1 MMKKA
6 LSFIGWCLWYYPLRE
21 TLPRSSGQPEY
32 EKMSDDHPTNLPS
45 HQDIEKDIS
54 DYLSKKYGD
63 RVKIIGFQAQPE
75 LEVDN
80 SFKAD
85 QSGEKKNLYIDF
97 DIKPEE
103 LCAYLDEY
111 VVRQDEAKAILS
123 TKICTHFNRI
133 RTSIENPLQAKRT
146 VGQIKNNVLLIG
158 PTGVGK
164 TFLIKLIA
172 KRLGV
177 PFVKGDAT
185 KFSET
190 GYVGGDVEDLVRDL
204 VREAGDDTES
214 AQYGI
219 IYIDEIDKIAS
230 AHNIIG
236 ADVSRSGVQRALLK
250 PMEETEVDLKV
261 PHDPISQI
269 EAIEHYRATGKR
281 ERKMVNTK
289 DILFIMSGAFTEL
302 DDIIKR
308 RVQKQ
313 AIGFE
318 GEIVSKKESGRY
330 LKHVKA
336 EDLINYGFE
345 SEFIGRLPV
354 VACLDELTVR
364 DLYDILLNPNS
375 SVVVGKKLDFLAYG
389 IKIQFSDEALMAI
402 AQKAVQEQTG
412 ARGLVSIME
421 KILLPFEK
429 KLPSTDIRFL
439 CITPEL
445 VSNPQQELKRML
457 SDKKHLAGLEDHY
470 HRLHQE
476 EHDRIMEMLRQKRGG
491 FLEKHG
497 VMVTSDRL
505 NIMAR
510 QCQDEIL
517 DIRDVCEIFIE
528 YVRQIKECEKN
539 LSAKC
544 GIHVTFSEEAVD
556 RILARQPLNSEAI
569 KSLCESLGTT
579 FEYGLGLLE
588 KKKGIDHVVIPGAG
602 IDSPEQYIS
611 DLVRDFFRT

>member
-1 MMKKA
+1 MN
-6 LSFIGWCLWYYPLRE
+6 
-21 TLPRSSGQPEY
+21 
-32 EKMSDDHPTNLPS
+32 DDYPTNLPS

-63 RVKIIGFQAQPE
+63 RVKIVGIHAQPE
-75 LEVDN
+75 LEIDSTVTTDRPG
-80 SFKAD
+80 D
-85 QSGEKKNLYIDF
+85 KKSSYLDF
-97 DIKPEE
+97 TIKPEE
-103 LCAYLDEY
+103 LCVYLDDY
-111 VVRQDEAKAILS
+111 VVRQDEAKAVLS

-133 RTSIENPLQAKRT
+133 RNAIENPLQAKRT

-164 TFLIKLIA
+164 TFLIRLIA
-172 KRLGV
+172 KKLGV
-177 PFVKGDAT
+177 PFIKGDAT

-190 GYVGGDVEDLVRDL
+190 GYVGGDVDDLVRDL
-204 VREAGDDTES
+204 VREAGDDIER

-230 AHNIIG
+230 AHNLIG

-281 ERKMVNTK
+281 QRKMINTK
-289 DILFIMSGAFTEL
+289 DILFIMSGAFTDLE
-302 DDIIKR
+302 DIIKK

-313 AIGFE
+313 SIGFE
-318 GEIVSKKESGRY
+318 GDIVSKKESGRY

-336 EDLINYGFE
+336 EDLISYGFE

-354 VACLDELTVR
+354 ITCLEELTVK
-364 DLYDILLNPNS
+364 DLYEILLNPNS
-375 SVVVGKKLDFLAYG
+375 SVVVGKKLDFAAYG
-389 IKIQFSDEALMAI
+389 IKIQFSDEALMEI
-402 AQKAVQEQTG
+402 ARKASHEQTG

-439 CITPEL
+439 SVTREL
-445 VSNPQQELKRML
+445 VRDPCNELERLL
-457 SDKKHLAGLEDHY
+457 SDMDYLVRHEDQY

-476 EHDRIMEMLRQKRGG
+476 EHDRIMEMLQQKRGD
-491 FLEKHG
+491 FLEKQG
-497 VMVTSDRL
+497 VTPTPERL
-505 NIMAR
+505 SIMAK
-510 QCQDEIL
+510 QCQDDIL
-517 DIRDVCEIFIE
+517 DIRDVCETFMD
-528 YVRQIKECEKN
+528 YVKQIKECEKK
-539 LSAKC
+539 LSEKC
-544 GIHVTFSEEAVD
+544 GIHVTFSDEATD
-556 RILARQPLNSEAI
+556 RILAKQPLNQESI
-569 KSLCESLGTT
+569 KSLCENLGTT

-602 IDSPEQYIS
+602 IDDPEQYIS

>member
-1 MMKKA
+1 
-6 LSFIGWCLWYYPLRE
+6 
-21 TLPRSSGQPEY
+21 
-32 EKMSDDHPTNLPS
+32 MSDDNTKNLPS

-54 DYLSKKYGD
+54 EYLAKKYGD
-63 RVKIIGFQAQPE
+63 RVKIIGFHAQPD
-75 LEVDN
+75 LEID
-80 SFKAD
+80 STITPD
-85 QSGEKKNLYIDF
+85 QPGEKKITYLDF
-97 DIKPEE
+97 NIKPEE

-111 VVRQDEAKAILS
+111 VVRQDSAKAILS

-133 RTSIENPLQAKRT
+133 RNGMGNPLQAKRT

-177 PFVKGDAT
+177 PFIKGDAT

-204 VREAGDDTES
+204 VREAGDDIES
-214 AQYGI
+214 AHYGI

-230 AHNIIG
+230 ARNLIG

-281 ERKMVNTK
+281 QRRIINTK
-289 DILFIMSGAFTEL
+289 DILFIMSGAFNEL
-302 DDIIKR
+302 DEIIKK

-318 GEIVSKKESGRY
+318 SEITSKKEAGRY

-336 EDLINYGFE
+336 EDLIAYGFE

-354 VACLDELTVR
+354 IACLDELTVN
-364 DLYDILLNPNS
+364 DLYEILLNPNS
-375 SVVVGKKLDFLAYG
+375 SVVVGKKLDFLAYS
-389 IKIQFSDEALMAI
+389 IRIQFSDEALMAI
-402 AQKAVQEQTG
+402 AEKAVQEQTG

-429 KLPSTDIRFL
+429 KLPSTDIKFL
-439 CITPEL
+439 AVTPEL
-445 VSNPQQELKRML
+445 VKNPQQELENML
-457 SDKKHLAGLEDHY
+457 SDKDHLSLHEDQY
-470 HRLHQE
+470 HRLYQE
-476 EHDRIMEMLRQKRGG
+476 EHDRIKELIAQKRGK
-491 FLEKHG
+491 FLAAHDILATPE
-497 VMVTSDRL
+497 RL
-505 NIMAR
+505 SIMAK
-510 QCQDEIL
+510 QCQDEVL
-517 DIRDVCEIFIE
+517 DIHDVCEIFID
-528 YVRQIKECEKN
+528 YVKHIKKCEKN
-539 LSAKC
+539 ISVKC
-544 GIHVTFSEEAVD
+544 GIHVTFSEDAID
-556 RILARQPLNSEAI
+556 RILARQPLNQEVI
-569 KSLCESLGTT
+569 KSLCETLGTT

-588 KKKGIDHVVIPGAG
+588 QKKGVDHVVIPGAG
-602 IDSPEQYIS
+602 IDRPEQYIS
-611 DLVRDFFRT
+611 ELVRDFFKT

>member
-1 MMKKA
+1 
-6 LSFIGWCLWYYPLRE
+6 
-21 TLPRSSGQPEY
+21 
-32 EKMSDDHPTNLPS
+32 MSDDNTTNLPS

-54 DYLSKKYGD
+54 DYLAKKYGD
-63 RVKIIGFQAQPE
+63 RVKIIGFHAQPE
-75 LEVDN
+75 LEIDSSITVDQP
-80 SFKAD
+80 A
-85 QSGEKKNLYIDF
+85 EKKIPYFDF
-97 DIKPEE
+97 DVKPEE

-111 VVRQDEAKAILS
+111 VIRQDEAKAILS

-133 RTSIENPLQAKRT
+133 RNSIQNPLQAKRT

-177 PFVKGDAT
+177 PFIKGDAT

-204 VREAGDDTES
+204 VREAGDDIES

-219 IYIDEIDKIAS
+219 IYIDEIDKIA
-230 AHNIIG
+230 AARNLVG

-281 ERKMVNTK
+281 QRRMVNTK
-289 DILFIMSGAFTEL
+289 DILFIMSGAFNEL
-302 DDIIKR
+302 EDIIKK

-318 GEIVSKKESGRY
+318 GDITSKKESGRY
-330 LKHVKA
+330 LKKVKA
-336 EDLINYGFE
+336 EDLIAYGFE

-354 VACLDELTVR
+354 IACLDELSVR
-364 DLYDILLNPNS
+364 DLYEILLNPNS

-389 IKIQFSDEALMAI
+389 IRIQFSDEALMEI
-402 AQKAVQEQTG
+402 ARKAANEQTG
-412 ARGLVSIME
+412 ARGLVSIIE
-421 KILLPFEK
+421 KTLLPFEK
-429 KLPSTDIRFL
+429 KLPSTDIKFL
-439 CITPEL
+439 SVTTEL
-445 VSNPQQELKRML
+445 VKNPRQELQRML
-457 SDKKHLAGLEDHY
+457 LDKEHLSFHEDQYHGLY
-470 HRLHQE
+470 QE
-476 EHDRIMEMLRQKRGG
+476 EHDRIRELIALKRGK
-491 FLEKHG
+491 FLEEHG
-497 VMVTSDRL
+497 VLSTPERL
-505 NIMAR
+505 AVMAK
-510 QCQDEIL
+510 QCQDDVL
-517 DIRDVCEIFIE
+517 DIQDVCEIFIK
-528 YVRQIKECEKN
+528 YIKDIRECEKN

-544 GIHVTFSEEAVD
+544 GIHVTFSDEAID
-556 RILARQPLNSEAI
+556 RILARQPLNHDAI
-569 KSLCESLGTT
+569 KSLCESLGST

-588 KKKGIDHVVIPGAG
+588 QKKGVDHIVIPGGG
-602 IDSPEQYIS
+602 IDKPEQYIS
-611 DLVRDFFRT
+611 DLVRDYFKT

>member
-1 MMKKA
+1 
-6 LSFIGWCLWYYPLRE
+6 
-21 TLPRSSGQPEY
+21 
-32 EKMSDDHPTNLPS
+32 MSDDNTKNLPS

-63 RVKIIGFQAQPE
+63 RVKIIGFHAQPD
-75 LEVDN
+75 LEVGG
-80 SFKAD
+80 SITAD
-85 QSGEKKNLYIDF
+85 QPGDPKISYMDF
-97 DIKPEE
+97 TIKPED

-111 VVRQDEAKAILS
+111 VVRQDQAKAVLS

-133 RTSIENPLQAKRT
+133 RNAIDNPLQAKRT

-177 PFVKGDAT
+177 PFIKGDAT

-204 VREAGDDTES
+204 VREAGDDIES

-230 AHNIIG
+230 ARNLIG

-281 ERKMVNTK
+281 QRRMVNTK

-302 DDIIKR
+302 DEIIKK

-318 GEIVSKKESGRY
+318 GEIHSKKESGRY

-336 EDLINYGFE
+336 EDLIAYGFE

-354 VACLDELTVR
+354 IACLEELTVS
-364 DLYDILLNPNS
+364 DLYEILLNPNS

-389 IKIQFSDEALMAI
+389 IRIQFSDEALLEI
-402 AQKAVQEQTG
+402 AQKAVHEQTG
-412 ARGLVSIME
+412 ARGLVSCME
-421 KILLPFEK
+421 KIMLPFEK

-439 CITPEL
+439 AVTREL
-445 VSNPQQELKRML
+445 VTNPGQELTRML
-457 SDKKHLAGLEDHY
+457 ADKEHLALHEDQY
-470 HRLHQE
+470 HRLYQE
-476 EHDRIMEMLRQKRGG
+476 EHARIKELIAQKRGKY
-491 FLEKHG
+491 LAEHD
-497 VMVTSDRL
+497 VVPTPERL
-505 NIMAR
+505 GIMAK
-510 QCQDEIL
+510 QCQDEVL
-517 DIRDVCEIFIE
+517 DIHDVCEIFID
-528 YVRQIKECEKN
+528 YVEHIKKCEKN
-539 LSAKC
+539 ISAKC
-544 GIHVTFSEEAVD
+544 GIRVTFSEEAID
-556 RILARQPLNSEAI
+556 RILARQPLNQDGI
-569 KSLCESLGTT
+569 KTLCDTLGTA

-588 KKKGIDHVVIPGAG
+588 QKKGVDHIVIPGAG
-602 IDSPEQYIS
+602 IDRPEQYIT
-611 DLVRDFFRT
+611 DLVRDFFKTE

>member
-1 MMKKA
+1 
-6 LSFIGWCLWYYPLRE
+6 
-21 TLPRSSGQPEY
+21 
-32 EKMSDDHPTNLPS
+32 MSDDNTKNLPS

-54 DYLSKKYGD
+54 DYLAKKYGD
-63 RVKIIGFQAQPE
+63 RVKIIGFHAQPD
-75 LEVDN
+75 LEID
-80 SFKAD
+80 STITPD
-85 QSGEKKNLYIDF
+85 QPRDKKIPYLDF
-97 DIKPEE
+97 NVKPEE

-111 VVRQDEAKAILS
+111 VVCQDSAKAILS

-133 RTSIENPLQAKRT
+133 RNGIDNPLQAKRT

-177 PFVKGDAT
+177 PFIKGDAT

-204 VREAGDDTES
+204 VREAGDDIET

-219 IYIDEIDKIAS
+219 IYIDEIDKIA
-230 AHNIIG
+230 AARNLIG

-281 ERKMVNTK
+281 QRRMINTK

-302 DDIIKR
+302 DEIIKK

-318 GEIVSKKESGRY
+318 GEITSKKESGRY
-330 LKHVKA
+330 LKRVKA
-336 EDLINYGFE
+336 EDLIAYGFE

-354 VACLDELTVR
+354 IACLDELTVN
-364 DLYDILLNPNS
+364 DLYEILLNPNS
-375 SVVVGKKLDFLAYG
+375 SVVVGKKLDFLAYD
-389 IKIQFSDEALMAI
+389 IRIQFSDEALMETAGQ
-402 AQKAVQEQTG
+402 AAREQTG

-429 KLPSTDIRFL
+429 KLPSTDIKYLAVTR
-439 CITPEL
+439 EL
-445 VSNPQQELKRML
+445 VKNPQQELQRML
-457 SDKKHLAGLEDHY
+457 ADKDYLSRQEDQY
-470 HRLHQE
+470 HRLYQE
-476 EHDRIMEMLRQKRGG
+476 EHDRIKELIAEKRGQ
-491 FLEKHG
+491 FLETQG
-497 VMVTSDRL
+497 VFLTSDRL
-505 NIMAR
+505 SIMAK

-517 DIRDVCEIFIE
+517 DIHDVCEIFIDKKMRKKHFNKMRHSC
-528 YVRQIKECEKN
+528 YVQRGSHRQ
-539 LSAKC
+539 
-544 GIHVTFSEEAVD
+544 D
-556 RILARQPLNSEAI
+556 
-569 KSLCESLGTT
+569 
-579 FEYGLGLLE
+579 
-588 KKKGIDHVVIPGAG
+588 PGAPA
-602 IDSPEQYIS
+602 PEPGNYKIS
-611 DLVRDFFRT
+611 M